1 MNTSSASTFL
11 TVVTPTFNRAH
22 CLPRLFESLAKQ
34 TDRGF
39 EWLIVDDGSSDATPE
54 FCAAM
59 MAQTDV
65 KVRVIRKMNGGKHTA
80 LNAAMAHVET
90 ELVFIVDSD
99 DCLTPNAVS
108 RVRHV
113 WTQHKAA
120 NLSGISFL
128 RGTTEHDTLGQR
140 FPVDGEIASYIEMR
154 FNRGVKGDK
163 AEIYRSDLL
172 RKHPFPEFDGERF
185 LAEDAVWVPIGLE
198 YQMVHVNEIV
208 YVGNY
213 LEAGLTLGGKSYMA
227 KCPNGAIESVR
238 VFLSRKVRM
247 KVRVPMAWRYIAY
260 GLFAKR
266 PLARHI
272 ASSEAPWFVASQL
285 AGGIALFLYWR
296 RKFRVELT
304 AAHSL
309 RGGEG
314 SPTSA

>member
-1 MNTSSASTFL
+1 VNTSLPSTFL
-11 TVVTPTFNRAH
+11 TIVTPTFNRAH
-22 CLPRLFESLAKQ
+22 CLPRLYESLAKQ

-39 EWLIVDDGSSDATPE
+39 EWIIVDDGSTDATPE
-54 FCAAM
+54 FCTAM
-59 MAQTDV
+59 MAQSELD
-65 KVRVIRKMNGGKHTA
+65 VRVIRKVNGGKHTA
-80 LNAAMAHVET
+80 LNAAIAAVKT

-99 DCLTPNAVS
+99 DYLTPNAVS
-108 RVRHV
+108 RVRDV
-113 WTQHKAA
+113 WTQHKAPDR
-120 NLSGISFL
+120 SGISFL
-128 RGTTEHDTLGQR
+128 RGTSEHDTLGQR
-140 FPVDGEIASYIEMR
+140 FPVDDEISSYVEMR

-163 AEIYRSDLL
+163 AEVYRSDLL
-172 RKHPFPEFDGERF
+172 RKFPFPEFEGERF

-213 LEAGLTLGGKSYMA
+213 LEAGLTLGGKSYMV

-238 VFLSRKVRM
+238 WFLSPKVRP

-260 GLFAKR
+260 GLFAGR

-272 ASSEAPWFVASQL
+272 ASSDAPLFVASQL
-285 AGGIALFLYWR
+285 AGGIALFFYWR
-296 RKFRVELT
+296 RKFRVEL
-304 AAHSL
+304 AASHPL